1 MTRRANKYAIKGR
14 TVRLPKG
21 CTDED
26 RQVLNNTAFQLRGVT
41 PEQWEQVF
49 ASPQF
54 AGAPRAFKA
63 AMRAIGSTSVTDE
76 IERWKRAH
84 APMVKNERRRSSSRS
99 Q

>member
-14 TVRLPKG
+14 SIKLPKG

-26 RQVLNNTAFQLRGVT
+26 RELLNKVAFQLRGVT

-49 ASPQF
+49 ASPQM

-63 AMRAIGSTSVTDE
+63 AMRSIGNVSVSDD
-76 IERWKRAH
+76 IRRFKRGN
-84 APMVKNERRRSSSRS
+84 APVV
-99 Q
+99 QDI